1 MEVSTF
7 YSTLEIIEFGL
18 LGLFFGWWIK
28 YLFGA
33 EDSLSLFLK
42 SLGFIPSK
50 FMFSHSVLMGIII
63 YFREEFYHL
72 VTDTIRLLSSD
83 WFEIILGCI
92 FILCFIFIYL
102 VFLLTSHK
110 NADEFFFQPGLPSTK
125 TCPYCRKTVALIATK
140 CPYCTSDI

>member
-63 YFREEFYHL
+63 YFREGFYEYFSSA
-72 VTDTIRLLSSD
+72 IRLLSSD
-83 WFEIILGCI
+83 WFGIILGGI
-92 FILCFIFIYL
+92 FILLLIFIYFI
-102 VFLLTSHK
+102 FLMIITHK
-110 NADEFFFQPGLPSTK
+110 DGHKYEYQSTTK
-125 TCPYCRKTVALIATK
+125 ICPYCRKRVALIATK